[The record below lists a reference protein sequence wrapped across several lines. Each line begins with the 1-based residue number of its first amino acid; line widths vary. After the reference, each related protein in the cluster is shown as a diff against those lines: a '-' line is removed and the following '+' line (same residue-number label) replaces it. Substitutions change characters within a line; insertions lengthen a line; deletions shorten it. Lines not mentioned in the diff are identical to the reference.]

1 MKRTV
6 RLTKEE
12 IAVLDR
18 QDPQTKGQGGFQDL
32 LIGLQGRLNRQ
43 TGELHLSA
51 ADMEKIKRY
60 AFNYRNGG
68 WQDRLT
74 QIFGRELGLGLDG
87 NL

>member
-6 RLTKEE
+6 WLTKEE

-18 QDPQTKGQGGFQDL
+18 PTKGKGGFQG
-32 LIGLQGRLNRQ
+32 LINGFKDRLDRK

-51 ADMEKIKRY
+51 DDMKKIKSY
-60 AFNYRNGG
+60 ASEFGDGG
-68 WQDRLT
+68 FQNRLHK
-74 QIFGRELGLGLDG
+74 IFGRELGLGPDG